1 MHDPSATSAFATA
14 TDAQLLHAWREG
26 DARAGSDLIRR
37 HARRLYEFFASKVC
51 SGAEDLC
58 QQTLA
63 ACVES
68 RERIEEDGC
77 SRTFRS
83 YMFAVARSKL
93 INYYRHLDRHDRRFD
108 PLRTT
113 AAQRSG
119 GLSELVARR
128 ADRRRLREALRR
140 LPVDAQIVLELH
152 YWDQL
157 RVREIAAVLDVPEGT
172 VKARLSR
179 ARRHLQQRLAAG

>member
-1 MHDPSATSAFATA
+1 MQAPIDATPTL
-14 TDAQLLHAWREG
+14 TDAHLLHGWRDG
-26 DARAGSDLIRR
+26 DERAGSELIRR
-37 HARRLYEFFASKVC
+37 HAGRLYEFFASKVTR
-51 SGAEDLC
+51 GAEDLC

-68 RERIEEDGC
+68 KDRIEDDGH

-83 YMFAVARSKL
+83 YMFAIARSKL
-93 INYYRHLDRHDRRFD
+93 INHYRDRERHDRRFD
-108 PLRTT
+108 PLLTT
-113 AAQRSG
+113 AAQLTG
-119 GLSELVARR
+119 GLSEAVARK
-128 ADRRRLREALRR
+128 ADRQRLRRALEG
-140 LPVDAQIVLELH
+140 LPIDAQIVLELH

-179 ARRHLQQRLAAG
+179 ARRHLHRALASR